1 MFHPLLAAI
10 AGDIIGSVYER
21 NAEKT
26 TQFPLFIPGSRFTDD
41 TVMTIAVAEVCLN
54 PLESNYVDSM
64 KNWGRKYPNAGYGGA
79 FSSWLQASD
88 NQPYGSWG
96 NGSAM
101 RVSAIGWA
109 FDSLVATIDA
119 AAASAAVTHNHPE
132 GIKGAQATAAA
143 IFLART
149 GAPKA
154 IIADFITDEFG
165 YDLNRRLDDIRPG
178 YQFDVSCQ
186 GSVPES
192 LLAFLESDNYEHAI
206 RLAVSLGGDADT
218 QACIAGSVAGAF
230 YREMPP
236 EIEAQAW
243 ERLPEEMRAIVEAF
257 TLKFFGS

>member
-1 MFHPLLAAI
+1 MFHPLQAAI
-10 AGDIIGSVYER
+10 AGDIIGSVYEW
-21 NAEKT
+21 NAEKST
-26 TQFPLFIPGSRFTDD
+26 NFPLFSAESRFTDD
-41 TVMTIAVAEVCLN
+41 TVMTIAIAEVCLN
-54 PLESNYVDSM
+54 PLETNYVQSM

-79 FSSWLQASD
+79 FGSWLQAADS
-88 NQPYGSWG
+88 QPYGSWG

-109 FDSLVATIDA
+109 FDSLQSTMDA

-154 IIADFITDEFG
+154 IIGDFISDEFG
-165 YDLNRRLDDIRPG
+165 YDLNRRLDEIRLV
-178 YQFDVSCQ
+178 YKFDVSCQ
-186 GSVPES
+186 GSVPEA
-192 LLAFLESDNYEHAI
+192 LLAFLESDDYEHAI

-243 ERLPEEMRAIVEAF
+243 ERLPEEMRAVVEAF
-257 TLKFFGS
+257 TGKFFGS